1 MSNDCT
7 TVDNE
12 VYMKAENVISLFIEE
27 QVEEVNTVGSR
38 GGSKEDSANHKSV
51 SSNSSESL
59 EESYSDKGD
68 EVIANRN
75 KEPCTYCRQNP
86 CEWLLFESEFLEE
99 CEQLVED
106 KRSNKEVW
114 FHAYHLYTRLRFGVL

>member
-38 GGSKEDSANHKSV
+38 GGSKEDSANHMCQATLLRV
-51 SSNSSESL
+51 LRSL
-59 EESYSDKGD
+59 TQTK
-68 EVIANRN
+68 VM
-75 KEPCTYCRQNP
+75 K
-86 CEWLLFESEFLEE
+86 
-99 CEQLVED
+99 
-106 KRSNKEVW
+106 
-114 FHAYHLYTRLRFGVL
+114 